1 LDPGSLDRKASQ
13 SSLHSMISAHTPLR
27 LRSREQLAH
36 RRLLC
41 YSSFTRTC
49 SRLRLSG
56 GEACPTD
63 PRITTLRITAPEIT
77 TPGIPCLTQFCE
89 TCSFLASPILATL
102 GFSPAYLK
110 VQYNAS
116 HCSIMTQQVFNAI
129 PAMLGFP
136 MPHGRDALQS
146 SSQLVALQQIL
157 EERTIGFPPDL
168 TTSILAMFQ
177 ASKQIERILSRL
189 SSDPVTS
196 PEVDFTPPSTSFDI
210 PDDTLLSTE
219 TITRNV
225 ASRSCTESVAA
236 VACSPSPGPST
247 YHYRPTG
254 QRDPNQVDTHRRLEV
269 SSAPTAAVKIEPRPP
284 HSPFDLGAGD
294 GSSSHGDDSS
304 THVGESS
311 TSNQE
316 RGFEFDDDESSRS
329 DEGDF
334 SHQDAYEDGDYVDDA
349 ANVTGDCMSERST
362 ARSDSPILPTR
373 AIDDSLARSTRA
385 VEEVR
390 VSAARP
396 QNCQLAHLASSPAP
410 LSSRLSK
417 ELARVTRNNR
427 ALNGGNRSVR
437 SNSGT
442 QHVYKVLKPSI
453 NPLRS
458 KPLLVNGG
466 IPTHK

>member
-1 LDPGSLDRKASQ
+1 
-13 SSLHSMISAHTPLR
+13 MISAHTPLR
-27 LRSREQLAH
+27 LRSRQQLAH

-41 YSSFTRTC
+41 YSSFTRIC

-77 TPGIPCLTQFCE
+77 TPGISCLTQFCE

-116 HCSIMTQQVFNAI
+116 HCSIMTQKVFNAI
-129 PAMLGFP
+129 PTMLGFP

-146 SSQLVALQQIL
+146 SSQLEALQQIL

-168 TTSILAMFQ
+168 TTSILTMFQ
-177 ASKQIERILSRL
+177 ASKQIERILSQL

-196 PEVDFTPPSTSFDI
+196 PEVDFTPSSTSFDI

-225 ASRSCTESVAA
+225 ASRSCTESVVA

-254 QRDPNQVDTHRRLEV
+254 QRDPDQDHTHRRLDV
-269 SSAPTAAVKIEPRPP
+269 SSAPAAAVKIEPQPP
-284 HSPFDLGAGD
+284 HSPSDLGAGD
-294 GSSSHGDDSS
+294 GSSS
-304 THVGESS
+304 HVGESS

-316 RGFEFDDDESSRS
+316 RGFEFDDDENSRS

-349 ANVTGDCMSERST
+349 ANVTGDRMSERST

-373 AIDDSLARSTRA
+373 VIDDLLARSTRA

-396 QNCQLAHLASSPAP
+396 QNCQPARLTSSPAP
-410 LSSRLSK
+410 LSSRPSQ